1 MRRSIQFALAA
12 VLLLLAASTIAIYQ
26 KYRKA
31 TSDFTEMKSAE
42 ETARLS
48 YGNAINSIAQIQDSL
63 NAIVLGDS
71 AVRLLPSEY
80 QAEHRLTQSQGDEI
94 LDRIA
99 VLRAGIERS
108 KVRIQQLDA
117 NLKRSGIK
125 VAGLQKM
132 IANLKKD
139 VAAKEDQIASL
150 TGRVDS
156 LQTQVTGLTAQ
167 VQQGQDTI
175 QAQAQNI
182 EDKRREL
189 GTIYY
194 AIGSKTELAKSGLIV
209 AKGGLLGIGKTLEPS
224 RVMNDSAFTALD
236 TDVETVVRIP
246 APKAQVIT
254 DQPASSYQLEPV
266 GNQLELRILD
276 SKEFRKN
283 KHVVIMTRT

>member
-1 MRRSIQFALAA
+1 MRKSVQFALAA
-12 VLLLLAASTIAIYQ
+12 IIVLLCAATLGLYQ
-26 KYRKA
+26 KYRKS
-31 TSDFTEMKSAE
+31 TSDFTEMKTAE
-42 ETARLS
+42 ETARLN

-71 AVRLLPSEY
+71 AVRLLPSQY
-80 QAEHRLTQSQGDEI
+80 QAEHRLTQSQGDEV

-99 VLRAGIERS
+99 VLRAGVERS

-132 IANLKKD
+132 LANLKRD
-139 VAAKEDQIASL
+139 VADKESQISL
-150 TGRVDS
+150 LTTRVDS
-156 LQTQVTGLTAQ
+156 LETQVTGLTAE
-167 VQQGQDTI
+167 VQQGQQTI
-175 QAQAQNI
+175 QQQAQNI

-194 AIGSKTELAKSGLIV
+194 AIGNKTTLAKSGLIV

-224 RVMNDSAFTALD
+224 RALNDSAFTALD

-246 APKAQVIT
+246 AAKAQVIS
-254 DQPASSYQLEPV
+254 DQPISSYQLEPV
-266 GNQLELRILD
+266 GKELELHIID
-276 SKEFRKN
+276 PKEFRKV
-283 KHVVIMTRT
+283 KHLVIMTTT

>member
-1 MRRSIQFALAA
+1 MRRPVQFALAA
-12 VLLLLAASTIAIYQ
+12 VLLLLCATTVAFYQ

-42 ETARLS
+42 ETARTS

-71 AVRLLPSEY
+71 AVRLLPSQF

-108 KVRIQQLDA
+108 KNRIQQLDA
-117 NLKRSGIK
+117 SLKRSGIK

-132 IANLKKD
+132 MANLRRD
-139 VAAKEDQIASL
+139 LAAKESEVAML
-150 TGRVDS
+150 TSRVDS
-156 LQTQVTGLTAQ
+156 LQTQVGGLTAQ
-167 VQQGQDTI
+167 VRQGEATI
-175 QAQAQNI
+175 QQQTQTI

-194 AIGSKTELAKSGLIV
+194 AIGTKSALSKSGLIV
-209 AKGGLLGIGKTLEPS
+209 AKGGFFGIGKTLTPS
-224 RVMNDSAFTALD
+224 PTLNDSAFTALD
-236 TDVETVVRIP
+236 TDVESVVRIP
-246 APKAQVIT
+246 APKAEIIT

-266 GNQLELRILD
+266 GKELELRILD
-276 SKEFRKN
+276 SHEFRRN
-283 KHVVIMTRT
+283 RHVVIMTRT